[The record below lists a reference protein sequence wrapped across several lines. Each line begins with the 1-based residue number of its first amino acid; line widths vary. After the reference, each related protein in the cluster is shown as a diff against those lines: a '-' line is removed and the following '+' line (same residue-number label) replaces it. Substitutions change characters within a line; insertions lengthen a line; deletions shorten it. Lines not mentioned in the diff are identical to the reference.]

1 MEDIRVMKEDI
12 TATPAVEAEFE
23 VNDKPKKAVHKL
35 TSDTKLRWSGESI
48 LDGFVRA
55 YADYKQTSECDKYHT
70 GGLFQICGDRYF
82 TYNNVTS
89 KINPTIVTDWHCD
102 PFNDYV
108 DRFLELFVNYPDSD
122 WAIQAR
128 AAKTMIV
135 VSRVFEAT
143 TTVMDMIFGATTIWA
158 VIYPNVDSRQQRKNM
173 VYAIVGIILTP
184 TFCLVDGFIQN
195 SYWGSIGV
203 GIYNTDIQSFLYI
216 SGVAVAFVLII
227 SWTTHWVGYAL
238 PYWKGD
244 VYRTAGFF
252 QVCGDCDFFY
262 VPETDLTKPGRRYNW
277 TCEPVEAWANRF
289 KAVFENYTE
298 TTWCQEAGP
307 AKTLVIARRWLEG
320 ISSAL
325 DMIFGVAS
333 IWMVNEM
340 NVKIGQTFSW

>member
-1 MEDIRVMKEDI
+1 MEEIGVTKEGI
-12 TATPAVEAEFE
+12 EATPAVAAEFE
-23 VNDKPKKAVHKL
+23 ANNKPVNVGKAVHKL
-35 TSDTKLRWSGESI
+35 TTDAKLRWSA
-48 LDGFVRA
+48 LAVRG
-55 YADYKQTSECDKYHT
+55 DKYHT

-102 PFNDYV
+102 SFNDYV
-108 DRFLELFVNYPDSD
+108 DRFLELFVDYPDGD

-216 SGVAVAFVLII
+216 SGDI
-227 SWTTHWVGYAL
+227 SWISTKILILKIFQTDYSPL
-238 PYWKGD
+238 NRNPSTNFT
-244 VYRTAGFF
+244 RT
-252 QVCGDCDFFY
+252 
-262 VPETDLTKPGRRYNW
+262 KW
-277 TCEPVEAWANRF
+277 
-289 KAVFENYTE
+289 
-298 TTWCQEAGP
+298 
-307 AKTLVIARRWLEG
+307 
-320 ISSAL
+320 
-325 DMIFGVAS
+325 
-333 IWMVNEM
+333 
-340 NVKIGQTFSW
+340 